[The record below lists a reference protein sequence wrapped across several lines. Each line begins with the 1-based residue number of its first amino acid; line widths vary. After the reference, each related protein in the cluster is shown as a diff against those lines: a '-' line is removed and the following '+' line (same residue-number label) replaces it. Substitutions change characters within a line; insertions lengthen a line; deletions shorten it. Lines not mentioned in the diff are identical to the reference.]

1 MAFGFNPTI
10 PLRDPANPSNYNV
23 VGNGISGTSF
33 NPVADIMLRTK
44 NGKDQWLLADATVK
58 INLMKGLSLQGTVG
72 IDKRQYQEYTYVS
85 HDHKES
91 IDNSRRGGA
100 SHKFSKDSRVS
111 VAAYAN
117 YHRVFREDHTLDVV
131 AGYSFW
137 QAGGEDF
144 SMSNYDFPV
153 DGSVRGIWAWVRTSR
168 KGVPRWT
175 RARTRA
181 NGCSRC
187 SAAPTI
193 RTGTA
198 TW

>member
-1 MAFGFNPTI
+1 MNRSKTGI
-10 PLRDPANPSNYNV
+10 CYDPANPSKYNV

-33 NPVADIMLRTK
+33 NPVADIMLRTN

-72 IDKRQYQEYTYVS
+72 IDKRQYQQYTYVS

-100 SHKFSKDSRVS
+100 SHKFSKDNRVS
-111 VAAYAN
+111 IEAYAN
-117 YHRVFREDHTLDVV
+117 YHKVFREDHTLDAV

-144 SMSNYDFPV
+144 NMANYDFPV
-153 DGSVRGIWAWVRTSR
+153 DGVGPWDM
-168 KGVPRWT
+168 GVGSYLSEGRATMDSGKDP
-175 RARTRA
+175 ART
-181 NGCSRC
+181 
-187 SAAPTI
+187 AALAVRP
-193 RTGTA
+193 RQLFVQGPLHG
-198 TW
+198 

>member
-1 MAFGFNPTI
+1 
-10 PLRDPANPSNYNV
+10 
-23 VGNGISGTSF
+23 
-33 NPVADIMLRTK
+33 
-44 NGKDQWLLADATVK
+44 
-58 INLMKGLSLQGTVG
+58 MKGLSLQGTVG

-100 SHKFSKDSRVS
+100 SHKFSKDNRVS
-111 VAAYAN
+111 VEAYAN

-153 DGSVRGIWAWVRTSR
+153 DGVGPWDMGVGFVPHGRPCLDGFEQGSPRAPALDVRACQLFV
-168 KGVPRWT
+168 
-175 RARTRA
+175 
-181 NGCSRC
+181 
-187 SAAPTI
+187 
-193 RTGTA
+193 
-198 TW
+198 